1 VIVLA
6 RNLRACKLDAVVAI
20 AQIQRGVDS
29 SRLLC
34 CSGRV
39 GRGDRVGDQ
48 AISGAPMPDEWFGHE
63 RDHRLRQADG
73 DWGGGVGIPSRGR
86 RRKSVYQ
93 DLPYVCDGVRVRRQ

>member
-6 RNLRACKLDAVVAI
+6 RNLRAAKLDAVVAI
-20 AQIQRGVDS
+20 AQIQPGVDS

-48 AISGAPMPDEWFGHE
+48 AISGAPMPDEWFATQWKAVA
-63 RDHRLRQADG
+63 RFG
-73 DWGGGVGIPSRGR
+73 DVRPAGLGSRAAAG
-86 RRKSVYQ
+86 
-93 DLPYVCDGVRVRRQ
+93 